1 MNILKKLSFLLLAIC
16 LLACGREENLVAQT
30 KPRKTIKE
38 ALCREWHLDNLHLI
52 KTYTE
57 KDTFGI
63 IFYPDHT
70 FILRI
75 DPKIQK
81 VTYIKGTWKFRNDW
95 DENAFCYKEDPLDK
109 NIGIC
114 TRSTELQLLSDG
126 YVENMGYCYEMFKI
140 GQYSEIQ
147 YLSNDEL
154 SLKPPLVTYEDQRFF
169 SFSAKK

>member
-1 MNILKKLSFLLLAIC
+1 MNTLKKLSFLLLAIC
-16 LLACGREENLVAQT
+16 LWACGREENLVAQT

-52 KTYTE
+52 KTYTK

-63 IFYPDHT
+63 IFYPNHT

-81 VTYIKGTWKFRNDW
+81 VTYIKGTWKFRKIW
-95 DENAFCYKEDPLDK
+95 EEDYICDATD
-109 NIGIC
+109 GIC
-114 TRSTELQLLSDG
+114 TYSTELQLLSDG

-140 GQYSEIQ
+140 GQYSKIQ

-154 SLKPPLVTYEDQRFF
+154 SLKPPLVTYEDQRSF
-169 SFSAKK
+169 SFSIKK